1 MNTFLKAFNKLAR
14 TVIIGGDK
22 ILGGF
27 AKMTATHAAG
37 RKLKDAIFDANQACN
52 EAIKIHGAEA
62 VTNATIGV
70 VLDEDGKLATLPTV
84 EKTFRSMD
92 FSELVAY
99 APISGLPAYL
109 DAAIDLTFADN
120 KPEGYLGAVAT
131 AGGTGAIHHAISNYA
146 ERGDA
151 VLTSD
156 WCWGT
161 YNVICVETGKRL
173 ETFKLFDDVL
183 NFNINDF
190 AIKVDALLKK
200 QSSLLVIIN
209 TPAHNPTGYALSLD
223 EWDKVLDVLEAQ
235 ASAGKNISLLVDVA
249 YIDFAGEKN
258 STRAFMQK
266 FSALPKNL
274 FVMIAFSMS
283 KSYTFYGQRT
293 GALIGVS
300 QSAEVIDEFKN
311 VSKYSSR
318 AAWSNINRGAQAL
331 LVKLN
336 ADKDVQAVY
345 EAERT
350 ELYEMVRRRADVFV
364 EEAAACGLRILPY
377 KGGFFIAIPAD
388 NPAEVCKKLHDDLIF
403 AVPLKLGIRVAACST
418 SFDKMHGL
426 AEKILRAMN

>member
-1 MNTFLKAFNKLAR
+1 
-14 TVIIGGDK
+14 
-22 ILGGF
+22 
-27 AKMTATHAAG
+27 MTATHAAG

-52 EAIKIHGAEA
+52 EAIKIHGADA

-70 VLDEDGKLATLPTV
+70 VLNEEGKLATLQTV
-84 EKTFRSMD
+84 EKMFRSME

-109 DAAIDLTFADN
+109 DAVIDLTFADN
-120 KPEGYLGAVAT
+120 KPEGFFGAVAT
-131 AGGTGAIHHAISNYA
+131 AGGTGAIHHAIANYA

-156 WCWGT
+156 WRWGT
-161 YNVICVETGKRL
+161 YDIICNETGKRL
-173 ETFKLFDDVL
+173 ETFKLFDDTL
-183 NFNINDF
+183 NFNLSDF
-190 AIKVDALLKK
+190 AVKVDALLKK
-200 QSSLLVIIN
+200 QKSLLVIIN
-209 TPAHNPTGYALSLD
+209 TPAHNPTGYALSSD
-223 EWDKVLDVLEAQ
+223 EWDKVLDVLKAQ
-235 ASAGKNISLLVDVA
+235 VSTGKKISLLVDVA

-258 STRAFMQK
+258 STRAFMKK
-266 FSALPKNL
+266 FSDLPENL

-300 QSAEVIDEFKN
+300 SNEKIIEEFKD

-318 AAWSNINRGAQAL
+318 AAWSNVNRGAQAL
-331 LVKLN
+331 LIKLA

-350 ELYEMVRRRADVFV
+350 ELYNMVKRRADVFV
-364 EEAAACGLRILPY
+364 EEAKACGLRFVPY
-377 KGGFFIAIPAD
+377 KGGFFIAIPAE
-388 NPAEVCKKLHDDLIF
+388 NPAAVCKKLHDDLIF

-418 SFDKMHGL
+418 SFEKMHGL
-426 AEKILRAMN
+426 AEKMQYAMRNA

>member
-1 MNTFLKAFNKLAR
+1 
-14 TVIIGGDK
+14 
-22 ILGGF
+22 
-27 AKMTATHAAG
+27 MTATHAAG

-52 EAIKIHGAEA
+52 EAIKIHGADK

-84 EKTFRSMD
+84 EKTFRAMD

-109 DAAIDLTFADN
+109 DAVIDLTFADC
-120 KPEGYLGAVAT
+120 KPTAHFGSIAT
-131 AGGTGAIHHAISNYA
+131 AGGTGAIHHAIANYA

-161 YNVICVETGKRL
+161 YSVICTETGKHL
-173 ETFKLFDDVL
+173 ETFKLFDDAL
-183 NFNINDF
+183 NFNIADF
-190 AIKVDALLKK
+190 AVKVDALCKK
-200 QSSLLVIIN
+200 QNSLLVIIN
-209 TPAHNPTGYALSLD
+209 TPAHNPTGYALTAD
-223 EWDKVLDVLEAQ
+223 EWDKVLAVLKAQ
-235 ASAGKNISLLVDVA
+235 ASTGKNISLLVDIA

-258 STRAFMQK
+258 STRAFMKK
-266 FSALPKNL
+266 FGDLPENL

-300 QSAEVIDEFKN
+300 QSEKVIDEFKD
-311 VSKYSSR
+311 VGKYSSR
-318 AAWSNINRGAQAL
+318 AAWSNVNRGAQAL
-331 LVKLN
+331 LVKMT
-336 ADKDVQAVY
+336 ADKDLTPIY

-350 ELYEMVRRRADVFV
+350 KLYEMVKRRADVFV
-364 EEAAACGLRILPY
+364 AEAKACGLRVVPY
-377 KGGFFIAIPAD
+377 KGGFFIAVPAD
-388 NPAEVCKKLHDDLIF
+388 NPAAVCKKLHDDLIF

-418 SFDKMHGL
+418 SLDKMHGV
-426 AEKILRAMN
+426 AEKILRAM